1 MGFWIYM
8 LVMNLLIPLTMI
20 VFGRMFLKKAP
31 RNINFVFGYRTEMSM
46 KNRDT
51 WEFAHRYF
59 GRLWF
64 RLGLVLLPV
73 SAVPMLFCLGRN
85 DDTIGT
91 VGAIAELIQM
101 VILFIPV
108 FSTESAL
115 KRAFDRQG
123 NRR

>member
-51 WEFAHRYF
+51 WEFAHRYC